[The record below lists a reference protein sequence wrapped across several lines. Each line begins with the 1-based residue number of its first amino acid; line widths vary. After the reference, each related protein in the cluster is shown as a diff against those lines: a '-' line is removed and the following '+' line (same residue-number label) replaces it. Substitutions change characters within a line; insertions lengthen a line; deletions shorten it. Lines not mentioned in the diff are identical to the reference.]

1 MFVAPKNLFQLV
13 RVSVDSLWN
22 TFQAISDTSPMS
34 AELLLTGFFS
44 LFFRLPRFRLRRRI
58 RSTLEPGT
66 YAKSPSL
73 TLPVRF
79 ISSAGYAVCLLKSC
93 FPSSFFSEVMN
104 NSYPNVG
111 CEGIH
116 IDRAAG
122 GDCDHR
128 HPGGPASS
136 CCAEGTRSRSSHTVQ
151 KQSQADWNC
160 TSQLPRHISSVSTR
174 YSASSP
180 GSKSWASARELRNI
194 WLGCADTST
203 AGADQWCPTTVSTQ
217 SDAARSIDC
226 GKCGRTA
233 ERGISAIAGLS
244 VSRRYD
250 GRPLSERDAKNA
262 LQQIVGDWQR
272 LASTDTELSGIHG
285 RSVRRSACTLTVE
298 SSPPQ
303 GNFLQQQC
311 GSFSR
316 HHGWNLE
323 HLHGW

>member
-44 LFFRLPRFRLRRRI
+44 LFFRLTRFRLRRRI
-58 RSTLEPGT
+58 RSTLEPAT

-128 HPGGPASS
+128 HPGSTPVTGGATGPR
-136 CCAEGTRSRSSHTVQ
+136 GRSTNTVQ
-151 KQSQADWNC
+151 EQSPPAGNC
-160 TSQLPRHISSVSTR
+160 NAQLP
-174 YSASSP
+174 
-180 GSKSWASARELRNI
+180 
-194 WLGCADTST
+194 
-203 AGADQWCPTTVSTQ
+203 
-217 SDAARSIDC
+217 
-226 GKCGRTA
+226 
-233 ERGISAIAGLS
+233 
-244 VSRRYD
+244 
-250 GRPLSERDAKNA
+250 
-262 LQQIVGDWQR
+262 
-272 LASTDTELSGIHG
+272 
-285 RSVRRSACTLTVE
+285 
-298 SSPPQ
+298 
-303 GNFLQQQC
+303 
-311 GSFSR
+311 
-316 HHGWNLE
+316 
-323 HLHGW
+323 